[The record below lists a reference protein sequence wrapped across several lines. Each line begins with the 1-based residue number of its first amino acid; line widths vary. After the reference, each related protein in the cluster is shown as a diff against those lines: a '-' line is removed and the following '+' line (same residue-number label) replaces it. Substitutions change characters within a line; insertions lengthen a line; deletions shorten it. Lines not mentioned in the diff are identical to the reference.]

1 MGSSTGLLFRV
12 TTFGESHGGAI
23 GAVVEGCP
31 PRLAL
36 DLHAIQRELDRRKPG
51 QSSITTQRKE
61 SDRVQVLS
69 GLADGLTLGTPIALL
84 IPNEDA
90 DSRAYEPFRDKY
102 RLSI

>member
-36 DLHAIQRELDRRKPG
+36 DLDAVQRELDRRKPG

-69 GLADGLTLGTPIALL
+69 GLAEGERIVLHPS
-84 IPNEDA
+84 DA
-90 DSRAYEPFRDKY
+90 VREGVRVEARPK
-102 RLSI
+102 